1 MLVETITWT
10 PKTLK
15 TELRRKRYGLNKVQG
30 LDCEELS
37 SRGLFTRNQGPK
49 GLEKLRRSRA

>member
-30 LDCEELS
+30 LDCEETIFQ
-37 SRGLFTRNQGPK
+37 GLIYKKPGT
-49 GLEKLRRSRA
+49 